1 MKKIFILAVAAMAMT
16 SCSTV
21 LNTASVNDV
30 DNKILAGAVADLE
43 VSPQRVT
50 YTYKTKAS
58 ARRGGTKNCVRTAI
72 HEALEA
78 NGGGDIMV
86 QEEVTTV
93 IRFALFGKRFKKV
106 KSVTVSGYPAKYK
119 NIKTIPQS
127 SLIKGLEAGGK

>member
-43 VSPQRVT
+43 VSSQRVT

-72 HEALEA
+72 REALEA

-127 SLIKGLEAGGK
+127 SLIKGLESGGK